1 VARTVTFKEMNGL
14 FASLIR
20 HEYFA
25 DVRML
30 YRVICGC
37 LSAATSANYPL
48 QHPHI
53 RISADHILPPAVPT
67 SLHILVRP
75 YTSPTVVYVNVD
87 PSKLVVSDNTVFT
100 LSYLFKQYSTAF
112 SFYLFNY

>member
-1 VARTVTFKEMNGL
+1 MNGL

-30 YRVICGC
+30 YRVFCGC

-48 QHPHI
+48 QHPH
-53 RISADHILPPAVPT
+53 
-67 SLHILVRP
+67 
-75 YTSPTVVYVNVD
+75 
-87 PSKLVVSDNTVFT
+87 FT
-100 LSYLFKQYSTAF
+100 PGRG
-112 SFYLFNY
+112 

>member
-1 VARTVTFKEMNGL
+1 VARTVIFKEMNGL

-37 LSAATSANYPL
+37 LSAAISANYPL

-53 RISADHILPPAVPT
+53 RRSAFYWWKNVYIMCLLVASSAGEASQGISHDKGMLPQERREIV
-67 SLHILVRP
+67 
-75 YTSPTVVYVNVD
+75 
-87 PSKLVVSDNTVFT
+87 
-100 LSYLFKQYSTAF
+100 
-112 SFYLFNY
+112 

>member
-1 VARTVTFKEMNGL
+1 VARTVTFKEMNRL

-53 RISADHILPPAVPT
+53 RILPAAAT
-67 SLHILVRP
+67 IW
-75 YTSPTVVYVNVD
+75 
-87 PSKLVVSDNTVFT
+87 
-100 LSYLFKQYSTAF
+100 
-112 SFYLFNY
+112 SFV